1 MRNSGPIDD
10 LLQMSRIVHKV
21 IELAVDRQDGAF
33 SKLQCPPLEVTVE
46 QAQVIGIDRVY
57 N

>member
-46 QAQVIGIDRVY
+46 QAQVIGINRVY